1 MAFSLNETTLI
12 NAINGGGLLS
22 ILNSTLSPGYGIYT
36 SGGVL
41 KALRPTSFLG
51 IEYGADASVVSAPI
65 EQGSYNS
72 YNKVK
77 RPPIIRVV
85 FTLEGW
91 SGFSGGLPNLTNFS
105 LTSRSDT
112 LAALDEMVD
121 SAQVY
126 DIETPDT
133 TYESYDLI
141 RYNYRT
147 SDREVTLLTVEAIF
161 QSVLQEA
168 EVKITSNTG
177 NDPGD
182 VPTFGVKGAN
192 GRTVIGN
199 STTSGATL
207 VDVKGAL
214 SGLKSSLSSASTKVA
229 SSVSSAVSGATS
241 GVTGAINGAATSSI
255 NKLSDAVTELVKGV
269 S

>member
-77 RPPIIRVV
+77 RPPIIRVL

-105 LTSRSDT
+105 MTSRSDM
-112 LAALDEMVD
+112 LAALDEMVG
-121 SAQVY
+121 SALVY

-161 QSVLQEA
+161 QAVLQEA

-182 VPTFGVKGAN
+182 VPTYDVRGAN
-192 GRTVIGN
+192 GRTVVGN

-214 SGLKSSLSSASTKVA
+214 SGLKGSLSSAATQVA
-229 SSVSSAVSGATS
+229 SSVSSAIDGAASGA
-241 GVTGAINGAATSSI
+241 TGAINGAATSSI
-255 NKLSDAVTELVKGV
+255 NKLSEAVKELVKGL